1 MTNTPKDNVKDIFT
15 NKPLSDIESKRLQE
29 QEDHLDYMKE
39 IMTTALEI
47 VQSHIDSG
55 NVTGIPISA
64 TTKTGVILPQVI
76 HSDENS
82 MLRLNFI
89 ADEIKRATQDACAKA
104 FGMFGEELE

>member
-1 MTNTPKDNVKDIFT
+1 MTDKPKDNAKDIFT
-15 NKPLSDIESKRLQE
+15 KKPLSDIEAKRLKD
-29 QEDHLDYMKE
+29 QEDHLDYLKE

-55 NVTGIPISA
+55 NVTGIMIAA

-89 ADEIKRATQDACAKA
+89 ADEVKRATQDSCAEA
-104 FGMFGEELE
+104 FGMFGEESE